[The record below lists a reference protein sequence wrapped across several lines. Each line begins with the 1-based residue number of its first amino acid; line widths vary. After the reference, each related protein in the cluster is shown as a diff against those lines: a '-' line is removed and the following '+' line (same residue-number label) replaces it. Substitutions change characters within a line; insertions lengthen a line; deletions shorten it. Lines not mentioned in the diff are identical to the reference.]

1 MKKIGIFWENFEY
14 GGVETYLTTLINNK
28 KFKNYEFTVITN
40 SSNKVIKDFK
50 KNKEKKILQ

>member
-1 MKKIGIFWENFEY
+1 MGKLEY

-50 KNKEKKILQ
+50 KIIKKFYNNFI